1 MDTEKEKNTIQFF
14 KELKSDSCDIE
25 LLYNLSLKGI
35 YLYEPL
41 FRYKNVKYHE
51 YVIDISLMNNQ
62 YFKIYNDKQYERFIH
77 LYKKYDDKQYER
89 FFHLYK
95 KNDENSKGFTLLLL
109 NEYIVNKLVNDNINY
124 DVLKYLDDYSNLP
137 LYYLLKYNHI
147 SYKILDFFKSDDL
160 PYDLIIY
167 MVFVEMFYFKENI
180 NIMNINKYID
190 IKALEYIIY
199 NVINNFENDYC
210 FNYFRIKPYYPINLL
225 NKYSL
230 IIYKPN
236 ILYFK
241 HPDENIEKLFN
252 SICGDELLYLLQGE
266 TSIEDK
272 YKLFNYY
279 FEKYNF
285 PKDLSNFEIINE
297 DEYNLIKDEIKKDR
311 EDTNYYKKEDLWFC
325 NKDLFNINHNL
336 TKIFHLFPNTYYYSY
351 DEVDTFATTFAT
363 NYLNDIELPKM
374 LKNPDYIIY
383 KSEIDSLEDNYFN
396 NMMIRCCII
405 GCLIYNNESKFII
418 SILIELTKEFLPLTY
433 DPQENTLC
441 FEHTENDCKQDWE
454 EKWPEEYNELF
465 YSIIISTSN
474 KKFNNLFKVKYY

>member
-1 MDTEKEKNTIQFF
+1 MDIEKEKNTTQFF
-14 KELKSDSCDIE
+14 KELKSDSCDFD

-77 LYKKYDDKQYER
+77 LYKKYDDKHYER

-95 KNDENSKGFTLLLL
+95 KNDDNSKGFTLLLL

-137 LYYLLKYNHI
+137 LIK
-147 SYKILDFFKSDDL
+147 SYFDR
-160 PYDLIIY
+160 
-167 MVFVEMFYFKENI
+167 
-180 NIMNINKYID
+180 D
-190 IKALEYIIY
+190 IKALEYIIS

-210 FNYFRIKPYYPINLL
+210 FRDFRIKPYYPINLL

-236 ILYFK
+236 VFYFK

-252 SICGDELLYLLQGE
+252 SICGDELLYLLQDK

-297 DEYNLIKDEIKKDR
+297 DEYNLIKDKIKKDR
-311 EDTNYYKKEDLWFC
+311 EDTAYFKKDDLWFG

-336 TKIFHLFPNTYYYSY
+336 TKTFHLFPNTYYYSY
-351 DEVDTFATTFAT
+351 EEVDTFATTFAT

-396 NMMIRCCII
+396 NMMIRC
-405 GCLIYNNESKFII
+405 LYYWMLNNF
-418 SILIELTKEFLPLTY
+418 PLTY

-454 EKWPEEYNELF
+454 RNGQR
-465 YSIIISTSN
+465 N
-474 KKFNNLFKVKYY
+474 K